1 MRLFSRRLA
10 SRASR
15 LAPCALLLVALLT
28 GMAQSAAAQGRVD
41 SASFWSQSLGIRK
54 QFVVWIPPSYDAAVQ
69 RRYPVAYYLHG
80 LGGSEGN
87 WTALGS
93 LHRSLDSLTAAG
105 MPELIVVMPDGDD
118 GWYTTWNWLGDY
130 DGCRRGFTPRPGDTV
145 DSYCVPWPHYDDYI
159 ARDLVAYVDST
170 WRTRPDRRHRAIAGL
185 SMGGYGAVTLALSY
199 PDVFTAAASHSGVLS
214 PLFVGPHPFSAP
226 PRYAPDL
233 DAISASFGERFFSRL
248 RPMFGP
254 DTAGWWSRD
263 PARKARRLAQRSRD
277 SLPALMIDVGVDDAR
292 AIDGTRAFHYE
303 LQALGISHVYAEW
316 PGDHDWAYWTR
327 HARESLRWIAARIA
341 P

>member
-1 MRLFSRRLA
+1 MPRSRTVRILLA
-10 SRASR
+10 
-15 LAPCALLLVALLT
+15 ALITGILT
-28 GMAQSAAAQGRVD
+28 DATQTAEAQGRID
-41 SASFWSQSLGIRK
+41 STSFWSQSLGIRK
-54 QFVVWIPPSYDAAVQ
+54 QFLVWLPPSYDSAVQ

-80 LGGSEGN
+80 LWGSEGN

-105 MPELIVVMPDGDD
+105 MPEIIVVMPDGDD

-170 WRTRPDRRHRAIAGL
+170 WRTQPDRRHRAIAGL
-185 SMGGYGAVTLALSY
+185 SMGGFGAVTLALSY
-199 PDVFTAAASHSGVLS
+199 PDVFTAAASHSGILS
-214 PLFVGPHPFSAP
+214 PLFVGPRPFSAP

-233 DAISASFGERFFSRL
+233 DALRASYGERLFPL
-248 RPMFGP
+248 IRPMFGP

-263 PARKARRLAQRSRD
+263 PARKARRLAQRNRD
-277 SLPALMIDVGVDDAR
+277 SLPSLMIDVGVDDELAV
-292 AIDGTRAFHYE
+292 DQTRAFHYE
-303 LQALGISHVYAEW
+303 LQVLGIPHVYAEW
-316 PGDHDWAYWTR
+316 PGEHNWEYWTL